1 VSGGFDLD
9 AFRKAKLV
17 AREQDFPLPGL
28 AEAGLGVREPDAET
42 GKLPPVVFRVRG
54 LTAEELSKAEQ
65 EADNSRLM
73 ISVSE
78 KLVGAESE
86 KVQAILDALGM
97 SDATPAALRRK
108 MCHVQCGV
116 VDPELT
122 LQDVVKLADGFP
134 IEFGLLAKEIYDLT
148 GKGKIAQ
155 VKRKP
160 SGATPAS
167 KQA

>member
-1 VSGGFDLD
+1 MSGGFDLN
-9 AFRKAKLV
+9 AFRKAKLST
-17 AREQDFPLPGL
+17 REEDLPLPGL
-28 AEAGLGVREPDAET
+28 AEAGLGDQEPDPET
-42 GKLPPVVFRVRG
+42 GKLPPVVFKVRG
-54 LTAEELSKAEQ
+54 LTAEELSKAEH

-73 ISVSE
+73 VSVSE

-86 KVQAILDALGM
+86 KVQAILDALGLN
-97 SDATPAALRRK
+97 SATPASLSRK
-108 MCHVQCGV
+108 MCHVQYGV
-116 VDPELT
+116 VEPELK

-134 IEFGLLAKEIYDLT
+134 IEFGLLAQKIYELT